1 MTFYRSAPSGA
12 TPLTQE
18 YAAVGSRQAF
28 LVFLG
33 RSFLD
38 TPLRLRQNAAAF
50 SFSGSA
56 HEPSWASSRA
66 PCQETT
72 MKASF
77 TNKEISWLSFN
88 DRVLQEASDP
98 GVAALDRLKFLGIF
112 SANMDEFFRVRVATL
127 RRLAKLG
134 KNAKK
139 IIGQDPRKVLQTIQD
154 ISLSQYKRFD
164 SIYERLLKELANHKV
179 LVINDKQLTAEQRD
193 FVTSY
198 FRRYVRPNLMPIM
211 LVETSKFPTL
221 RDDSIF
227 LATRFLAT
235 RFEPAAEASKA
246 RYALIEV
253 PLKGQ
258 QRFLLLPS
266 IRGDQFV
273 ILIDDVIRCCLKDI
287 FPLFDIS
294 TFEAYTIKVTRDA
307 ELDLD
312 NDLSESY
319 VRKISR
325 SLKQRKQ
332 GNTVRFV
339 YDGRIPAPLLKFLVK
354 KLRLAKE
361 DTHIPGSEYHNFR
374 DFMQFPDVGLP
385 SLREKLPTPV
395 PHKDIHPGRGLIR
408 SMAERDILLHFPYHS
423 FDHLLALLREAAIDP
438 KVTAIKTTLYRMA
451 RDSGVVKALI
461 NAVRNGKDVTAVV
474 ELQAR
479 FDEEA
484 NIQLAG
490 KLQEEGARVIYGIPG
505 LKVHAKLCL
514 VSRREKRK
522 QTLYAALATGNF
534 NEDTS
539 PVYSDHL
546 LLTADRR
553 LTNEV
558 SSVFRFLEN
567 KYLTENYKHLIVSPF
582 NARRKLT
589 KLIQNEIRNAQNG
602 KEARITLKANNLTD
616 PELIRSLYRA
626 SVAGV
631 QIRLIVRGMFSLIP
645 GLPNLSENIE
655 GISIVDRFLEHSR
668 IMAFHNGGSPKYFL
682 ASGDWMTRNLDGR
695 VEVAF
700 PVYDPDLQN
709 ELRAFLGAQ
718 WKDNVKARIL
728 NKDLDNQYRQTPI
741 EGKTRA
747 QEAIYDFLKALH
759 TGKETEPIDRPGPSP
774 TEAEAS
780 STRAVGASE

>member
-1 MTFYRSAPSGA
+1 
-12 TPLTQE
+12 
-18 YAAVGSRQAF
+18 
-28 LVFLG
+28 
-33 RSFLD
+33 
-38 TPLRLRQNAAAF
+38 
-50 SFSGSA
+50 
-56 HEPSWASSRA
+56 
-66 PCQETT
+66 
-72 MKASF
+72 MKARF
-77 TNKEISWLSFN
+77 TNKEVSWLSFN

-139 IIGQDPRKVLQTIQD
+139 IIGHDPRKVLQTIQD

-164 SIYERLLKELANHKV
+164 SIYERLLKELANDRV
-179 LVINDKQLTAEQRD
+179 FVINHKQLTAEQRD

-198 FRRYVRPNLMPIM
+198 FRRSVRPNLMPIM
-211 LVETSKFPTL
+211 LDQTSKFPTL

-227 LATRFLAT
+227 LATRF
-235 RFEPAAEASKA
+235 EPAREASKA
-246 RYALIEV
+246 RYALVEV

-266 IRGDQFV
+266 IRGDQFI

-294 TFEAYTIKVTRDA
+294 SFEAYTIKVSRDA
-307 ELDLD
+307 ELDID

-325 SLKQRKQ
+325 SVKQRKQ
-332 GNTVRFV
+332 GNPVRFV

-361 DTHIPGSEYHNFR
+361 DTLIPGSEYHNFR
-374 DFMQFPDVGLP
+374 DFMQFPDVGP
-385 SLREKLPTPV
+385 PFLREKLPTPV
-395 PHKDIHPGRGLIR
+395 PHKDIHPGKGVIR

-438 KVTAIKTTLYRMA
+438 RVTAIKTTLYRMA
-451 RDSGVVKALI
+451 SDSGVVKALI
-461 NAVRNGKDVTAVV
+461 NAVKNGKDVTVVV

-514 VSRREKRK
+514 ISRREKRR
-522 QTLYAALATGNF
+522 QELYAALATGNF

-558 SSVFRFLEN
+558 SLVFRFLEN
-567 KYLTENYKHLIVSPF
+567 KYLAENYKHLIVSPF

-589 KLIQNEIRNAQNG
+589 KLIQNEIKNAQNG
-602 KEARITLKANNLTD
+602 REARITLKANNLTD

-626 SVAGV
+626 SSAGV

-645 GLPNLSENIE
+645 GLPNLSQNIE

-668 IMAFHNGGSPKYFL
+668 IMVFHNGGSPKYFL

-709 ELRAFLGAQ
+709 ELRAFLAAQ
-718 WKDNVKARIL
+718 WNDNVKARIL
-728 NKDLDNQYRQTPI
+728 NKDLDNQYRRTPF

-747 QEAIYDFLKALH
+747 QGTIYEFLKALH
-759 TGKETEPIDRPGPSP
+759 TGKETEPIDRPGPSAA
-774 TEAEAS
+774 EAETD
-780 STRAVGASE
+780 STRVVGASE